1 MRVCVLGS
9 GSSGN
14 CTLVEG
20 PGGIVLL
27 DVGFSP
33 RETRRRMESS
43 GFRPADVGA
52 VVLTH
57 PDSDHLHSG
66 WTRALGG
73 LAGPRLVIR
82 PRHAAAVASMG
93 YLPSWVDEEDGSF
106 DRCGLSFE
114 AFPLPHDSLG
124 STAFRIRGGTRVAAH
139 ATDCGR
145 ATRGLAEF
153 LAGADVLMLE
163 SNYDPTLQRA
173 SGRSPYLI
181 DRIMGGSGHLC
192 CTSRGSATARHW
204 SVASGPSARR
214 RLSRACWSPPRAP
227 PPRRW
232 RWPRAP
238 STPRCSTRERT
249 DALIPRAC
257 RAGGA
262 ATLSPSDPWATAS
275 PTNAAWP

>member
-33 RETRRRMESS
+33 RETRRRMESA

-73 LAGPRLVIR
+73 LAGPRLVVR

-93 YLPSWVDEEDGSF
+93 YLPAWIDEEAGAF
-106 DRCGLSFE
+106 ERCGLSFE

-139 ATDCGR
+139 ATDLGR
-145 ATRGLAEF
+145 RTARLVEF
-153 LAGADVLMLE
+153 LSGADALFLE
-163 SNYDPTLQRA
+163 SNYDPAMQRA
-173 SGRSPYLI
+173 SGRSPYLV
-181 DRIMGGSGHLC
+181 DRIMGGDGHLSNEQAMEIALAVDRVQPLG
-192 CTSRGSATARHW
+192 TLQLLHLSRQCNCPRLVARLWQERAPALVPRLTVTAQH
-204 SVASGPSARR
+204 APSAAVEPLP
-214 RLSRACWSPPRAP
+214 RLHH
-227 PPRRW
+227 
-232 RWPRAP
+232 
-238 STPRCSTRERT
+238 
-249 DALIPRAC
+249 
-257 RAGGA
+257 
-262 ATLSPSDPWATAS
+262 ATLFGGYP
-275 PTNAAWP
+275 

>member
-33 RETRRRMESS
+33 RETRRRMESA

-73 LAGPRLVIR
+73 LAGPRLVVR

-93 YLPSWVDEEDGSF
+93 YLPAWIDEEPGAF
-106 DRCGLSFE
+106 ERCGLAFE
-114 AFPLPHDSLG
+114 AFPL
-124 STAFRIRGGTRVAAH
+124 FAAAVIIAH
-139 ATDCGR
+139 
-145 ATRGLAEF
+145 
-153 LAGADVLMLE
+153 LAGAAQSTVDALALAFVVLRAGYVLA
-163 SNYDPTLQRA
+163 YIHDWPTL
-173 SGRSPYLI
+173 RSLLWI
-181 DRIMGGSGHLC
+181 AAIGCVVGLF
-192 CTSRGSATARHW
+192 
-204 SVASGPSARR
+204 VASA
-214 RLSRACWSPPRAP
+214 
-227 PPRRW
+227 
-232 RWPRAP
+232 
-238 STPRCSTRERT
+238 
-249 DALIPRAC
+249 
-257 RAGGA
+257 
-262 ATLSPSDPWATAS
+262 
-275 PTNAAWP
+275 

>member
-14 CTLVEG
+14 CTVVEG

-33 RETRRRMESS
+33 RETRRRMESA

-73 LAGPRLVIR
+73 LAGPRLVVR

-93 YLPSWVDEEDGSF
+93 CLPSWVDEEDGSF
-106 DRCGLSFE
+106 ERCGLSFE
-114 AFPLPHDSLG
+114 AFPMPHDSLG
-124 STAFRIRGGTRVAAH
+124 STAYRVRGGTRVAAH

-145 ATRGLAEF
+145 PTRGLAEF

-163 SNYDPTLQRA
+163 SNYDPPLQRA

-181 DRIMGGSGHLC
+181 DRIMGGTGHL
-192 CTSRGSATARHW
+192 SNEQALSLAVEVDRLHPLGAVVLLH
-204 SVASGPSARR
+204 
-214 RLSRACWSPPRAP
+214 LSRQCNCPALVERLWAERAP
-227 PPRRW
+227 KLAARMLVSAQGSPTRPLEVAA
-232 RWPRAP
+232 RA
-238 STPRCSTRERT
+238 EH
-249 DALIPRAC
+249 
-257 RAGGA
+257 
-262 ATLSPSDPWATAS
+262 ATLFDA
-275 PTNAAWP
+275 